1 MGWESGTWVD
11 SQGNAASALS
21 FKEVRRRSALE
32 SSPALSPFLL
42 PACMYLY
49 VHLPCISKGGIF
61 PRELPCTTPPPAS
74 AKHAPCMPPPI
85 SPSVEHVLPSFTP
98 PLSPLFMPSLS
109 SQGLFGFTIV
119 NNATNCD
126 SGSTWSS
133 TGLTPC
139 TACSTCMESGVT
151 SLCNRNTDAVCSTTV
166 TNRSAATVTLTL
178 VAASSVSDYNEQRK
192 TNLQIKFALAAGVRA
207 ASTLSFPSP
216 PTSSPLPV
224 TLPLHLS
231 SPLPHHPHCPQS
243 GPPVLRRCAS
253 RCRLRDH
260 HSYHSR
266 SRRFLRLRHHERSR
280 HHTWHDFGG
289 RQLLPRNHHHF
300 SANIHNQRQY
310 SQHWQFA
317 RPSSRA
323 RPRSRPRRLP
333 RALCSVCAHHEAHRQ
348 GACSRQAPNDAKRPN
363 CKE

>member
-1 MGWESGTWVD
+1 MH
-11 SQGNAASALS
+11 
-21 FKEVRRRSALE
+21 
-32 SSPALSPFLL
+32 
-42 PACMYLY
+42 Y
-49 VHLPCISKGGIF
+49 H
-61 PRELPCTTPPPAS
+61 PPAS

-178 VAASSVSDYNEQRK
+178 VAAGSVSDYDEQRK

-207 ASTLSFPSP
+207 ASTLSFPTPS
-216 PTSSPLPV
+216 TSSPLPRH
-224 TLPLHLS
+224 LYPLHLS
-231 SPLPHHPHCPQS
+231 SPLTHPPPISPQS
-243 GPPVLRRCAS
+243 GPPVLRRCPS

-260 HSYHSR
+260 HS
-266 SRRFLRLRHHERSR
+266 
-280 HHTWHDFGG
+280 
-289 RQLLPRNHHHF
+289 
-300 SANIHNQRQY
+300 
-310 SQHWQFA
+310 
-317 RPSSRA
+317 
-323 RPRSRPRRLP
+323 
-333 RALCSVCAHHEAHRQ
+333 
-348 GACSRQAPNDAKRPN
+348 
-363 CKE
+363 